1 MSKSPMK
8 QALVGLVSLAL
19 AAPMAPLPVMAQEG
33 RAIDPDKPS
42 DGVVSPA
49 ACRVFGFD
57 LPEDRGA
64 ATYAARTGGVP
75 PPPPPPPP
83 PPSAPP
89 PPPPPPA
96 LAPSAPPVILPS
108 TAVNEVVVT
117 GSRVTQDASRYP
129 SNVPAL
135 STSQVPGVPATPDTE
150 RYPDATPNPVRRVA
164 DEPVS
169 TFSIDVDTASY
180 ANVRRFID
188 EGRAPPADAV
198 RVEELINYFDYGYTR
213 PPSATQPFAIT
224 TAVTE
229 SPWGAGRQIVHVAL
243 QGYELPEAERRPVN
257 LTFLVDVSGSMGSPD
272 KLALAQKSMNLIID
286 RLRPQDTVAVTFY
299 AEGAGTRLVPTPG
312 DRKLK
317 LRCAVASLYASGG
330 TAGATGMTNAYDQAQ
345 ANFARDRVNRILMF
359 TDGDFNV
366 GVTDDMRLEDY
377 VAAKRETGIYLS
389 VYGFGRGN
397 YQDSRMQTIAQAG
410 NGTAAY
416 VDDLNEARRL
426 FGPAF
431 DRGAFPIADDVK
443 IQVEFNPARVSEYRL
458 IGYETRLLSEADFN
472 NDRVDAGEVGSGAS
486 VTALYE
492 ITPVGGPSQMGER
505 RYPENRNSLGVG
517 GGDPDGEVGFVQVRY
532 KLPGERDS
540 RLMQRVVANAGGG
553 RVSDRPLESTRWAIA
568 VAAFGQKLRG
578 DPWLGDGFD
587 WDAVL
592 EQAQGARG
600 EDPYGER
607 AEFVQ
612 MVRAAQGLPARAAP

>member
-1 MSKSPMK
+1 MSIRPVKR
-8 QALVGLVSLAL
+8 ALVGLVSLAL
-19 AAPMAPLPVMAQEG
+19 AAPMAPLPVMAQSS
-33 RAIDPDKPS
+33 RAADPDKPS
-42 DGVVSPA
+42 DGAVSPA
-49 ACRVFGFD
+49 ACRVFGFT
-57 LPEDRGA
+57 LPEDRSGT
-64 ATYAARTGGVP
+64 TYAARNGGAPMFAP

-83 PPSAPP
+83 PPTPP
-89 PPPPPPA
+89 PPPPPGAAASEMNDVLVTGTRIAQGSVVSPSPVVQQGY
-96 LAPSAPPVILPS
+96 LSAPRSPAIRPV
-108 TAVNEVVVT
+108 A
-117 GSRVTQDASRYP
+117 
-129 SNVPAL
+129 
-135 STSQVPGVPATPDTE
+135 PDTE
-150 RYPDATPNPVRRVA
+150 RYPDATPNPVHRVA

-180 ANVRRFID
+180 ANVRRFVD
-188 EGRAPPADAV
+188 EGRSPPADAV
-198 RVEELINYFDYGYTR
+198 RVEELINYFDYGYER
-213 PPSATQPFAIT
+213 PTSATQPFAIT
-224 TAVTE
+224 TAVTQ
-229 SPWGAGRQIVHVAL
+229 SPWAPGRQIVHVAL
-243 QGYELPEAERRPVN
+243 QGYELPEGERRPLN
-257 LTFLVDVSGSMGSPD
+257 LTFLVDVSGSMDSPD
-272 KLALAQKSMNLIID
+272 KLALAQKAMNLIID
-286 RLRPQDTVAVTFY
+286 RLRPQDTAAVTFY
-299 AEGAGTRLVPTPG
+299 AEGAGTRLAPTPG
-312 DRKLK
+312 DQKLK

-345 ANFARDRVNRILMF
+345 ANFARERVNRILMF

-366 GVTDDMRLEDY
+366 GVTDNLRLEDY
-377 VAAKRETGIYLS
+377 VEAKRETGIYLS

-397 YQDSRMQTIAQAG
+397 YQDARMQTIAQAG

-458 IGYETRLLSEADFN
+458 IGYETRLLNEADFN

-517 GGDPDGEVGFVQVRY
+517 GGDPDGEVGFVQVRF

-540 RLMQRVVANAGGG
+540 RLMQRVVANAGG
-553 RVSDRPLESTRWAIA
+553 DRISARPPESTRWALA
-568 VAAFGQKLRG
+568 VAAFGQRLRG
-578 DPWLGDGFD
+578 DPWLGDGFG

-612 MVRAAQGLPARAAP
+612 MVRAAQGLPGRAAP

>member
-1 MSKSPMK
+1 MPKRPLK
-8 QALVGLVSLAL
+8 QALVGLISLTL
-19 AAPMAPLPVMAQEG
+19 AAPMAPLPAMAQNS
-33 RAIDPDKPS
+33 RAVDPDKPS

-49 ACRVFGFD
+49 ACRAFGFT
-57 LPEDRGA
+57 LPEERRVDDGRMVQRAAPGA
-64 ATYAARTGGVP
+64 TAAYSGPVP
-75 PPPPPPPP
+75 PPSPPPPPPPP
-83 PPSAPP
+83 PPSPLPAPP
-89 PPPPPPA
+89 APPR
-96 LAPSAPPVILPS
+96 PPVIATSPS
-108 TAVNEVVVT
+108 GAVTVEGVAVT
-117 GSRVTQDASRYP
+117 GSRI
-129 SNVPAL
+129 PAPVAGPL
-135 STSQVPGVPATPDTE
+135 DTE

-180 ANVRRFID
+180 SNVRRFID
-188 EGRAPPADAV
+188 EGRAPPVDAV
-198 RVEELINYFDYGYTR
+198 RVEELINYFDYGYDR
-213 PPSATQPFAIT
+213 PSSATQPFAIT
-224 TAVTE
+224 TVVTA
-229 SPWGAGRQIVHVAL
+229 SPWAAGRQIVHVAL
-243 QGYELPEAERRPVN
+243 QGYELAEAERRPLN
-257 LTFLVDVSGSMGSPD
+257 LTFLIDVSGSMGGPD
-272 KLALAQKSMNLIID
+272 KLAMAQKSMNLIID
-286 RLRPQDTVAVTFY
+286 RLRPQDTAAVTFY
-299 AEGAGTRLVPTPG
+299 AEGAGTRLAPTPG
-312 DRKLK
+312 DQKLK

-345 ANFARDRVNRILMF
+345 ASFARDRVNRILMF

-366 GVTDDMRLEDY
+366 GVTDNLRLEDY

-397 YQDSRMQTIAQAG
+397 YQDARMQTIAQAG

-458 IGYETRLLSEADFN
+458 IGYEIRLLNEADFN

-505 RYPENRNSLGVG
+505 RYPENRNRLGTG

-540 RLMQRVVANAGGG
+540 RLMQRVVSNPGG
-553 RVSDRPLESTRWAIA
+553 DRISAQPPESTRWAIA
-568 VAAFGQKLRG
+568 VAAFGQRLRG
-578 DPWLGDGFD
+578 DPWLGDGFG

-592 EQAQGARG
+592 EQAQASRG

-612 MVRAAQGLPARAAP
+612 MVRAAQGLPARAVP

>member
-1 MSKSPMK
+1 MSGHPFRK
-8 QALVGLVSLAL
+8 AVVGLVSLAL
-19 AAPMAPLPVMAQEG
+19 GAPLPALAQTAQL
-33 RAIDPDKPS
+33 RNPDKPS

-49 ACRVFGFD
+49 ACRPFGFT
-57 LPEDRGA
+57 LPEERAREINSA
-64 ATYAARTGGVP
+64 AASAPQAYVSP
-75 PPPPPPPP
+75 PPPP
-83 PPSAPP
+83 APP
-89 PPPPPPA
+89 PPPPPPVMVQREA
-96 LAPSAPPVILPS
+96 LITAGS
-108 TAVNEVVVT
+108 TA
-117 GSRVTQDASRYP
+117 
-129 SNVPAL
+129 
-135 STSQVPGVPATPDTE
+135 STAHLVPGPTGTSPTAPFHRPRPADTE

-180 ANVRRFID
+180 ANVRRFIND
-188 EGRAPPADAV
+188 GRRPPVDAV
-198 RVEELINYFDYGYTR
+198 RVEELINYFDFGYAR
-213 PPSATQPFAIT
+213 PTSASQPFAVT
-224 TAVTE
+224 TVVAAA
-229 SPWGAGRQIVHVAL
+229 PWAPGRQIVHIGL
-243 QGYELPEAERRPVN
+243 QGYELPEGERRPLN
-257 LTFLVDVSGSMGSPD
+257 LTFLVDVSGSMGSAD

-286 RLRPQDTVAVTFY
+286 RLRPQDTAAVTYY
-299 AEGAGTRLVPTPG
+299 AEGAGTTLAPTPG
-312 DRKLK
+312 DQKLK

-345 ANFARDRVNRILMF
+345 ASFARDRVNRILMF

-389 VYGFGRGN
+389 VYGYGRGN
-397 YQDSRMQTIAQAG
+397 YQDARMQTIAQAG

-416 VDDLNEARRL
+416 VDSLNEARRL

-458 IGYETRLLSEADFN
+458 IGYETRLLNEADFA

-492 ITPVGGPSQMGER
+492 ITPVGGPSQIPER
-505 RYPENRNSLGVG
+505 RYDPNRIGVG
-517 GGDPDGEVGFVQVRY
+517 GGDPEGEIGFVQVRY

-540 RLMQRVVANAGGG
+540 RLMQQVVSNSRNGP
-553 RVSDRPLESTRWAIA
+553 VSSVPPESTRWALA
-568 VAAFGQKLRG
+568 VAAFGQKLRN

-587 WDAVL
+587 WNTVL

-600 EDPYGER
+600 DDPYGER

-612 MVRAAQGLPARAAP
+612 MIRAAEALPAGRQP

>member
-1 MSKSPMK
+1 MTVLPLK
-8 QALVGLVSLAL
+8 QALAGVMSLAIASPVAPVAL
-19 AAPMAPLPVMAQEG
+19 AQSGARP
-33 RAIDPDKPS
+33 IDPDKPS
-42 DGVVSPA
+42 DGVVSAA
-49 ACRVFGFD
+49 ACAPFGFV
-57 LPEDRGA
+57 LPDRRALEHVVVTGS
-64 ATYAARTGGVP
+64 RVTGGAPIAGGPPPPMMVAP

-83 PPSAPP
+83 APP
-89 PPPPPPA
+89 PPPRPPVSAETAQYLTRAPTLSNSTIPGQAVRPPA
-96 LAPSAPPVILPS
+96 
-108 TAVNEVVVT
+108 
-117 GSRVTQDASRYP
+117 
-129 SNVPAL
+129 
-135 STSQVPGVPATPDTE
+135 DTE

-180 ANVRRFID
+180 SNVRRFID

-198 RVEELINYFDYGYTR
+198 RVEELINYFDYGYDRPTSATR
-213 PPSATQPFAIT
+213 PFAVT
-224 TAVTE
+224 TAVAA
-229 SPWGAGRQIVHVAL
+229 SPWSPGRQIVHVGL
-243 QGYELPEAERRPVN
+243 QGYELPEAQRRPLN
-257 LTFLVDVSGSMGSPD
+257 LTFLVDVSGSMNSPD
-272 KLALAQKSMNLIID
+272 KLALAQKAMNLIID
-286 RLRPQDTVAVTFY
+286 RLRPQDTAAVTFY
-299 AEGAGTRLVPTPG
+299 AEGAGTRLAPTSG

-330 TAGATGMTNAYDQAQ
+330 TAGATGMTNAYQQAE
-345 ANFARDRVNRILMF
+345 ASFARDRVNRILMF

-377 VAAKRETGIYLS
+377 VAAKRGTGIYLS

-397 YQDSRMQTIAQAG
+397 YQDARMQTVAQAG

-416 VDDLNEARRL
+416 IDDLNEARRL

-458 IGYETRLLSEADFN
+458 IGYETRLLNEEDFA
-472 NDRVDAGEVGSGAS
+472 NDRIDAGEVGSGAS

-492 ITPVGGPSQMGER
+492 ITPVGGPSQIPER
-505 RYPENRNSLGVG
+505 RYDQNRVGVG

-540 RLMQRVVANAGGG
+540 RLMQHVLSNPGGG
-553 RVSDRPLESTRWAIA
+553 RISAQPPESTRWAMA

-578 DPWLGDGFD
+578 DPWMAEGYGWNDI
-587 WDAVL
+587 L

-600 EDPYGER
+600 EDPFGER
-607 AEFVQ
+607 AGFVQ
-612 MVRAAQGLPARAAP
+612 MVRAAEGLPAQARP